1 MVYDVEWDHLLPQVF
16 LLPTIDAL
24 ISAVKGSMKQRLT
37 DFSKFS
43 RVELQGARD
52 DCSGQMK
59 KKKKL

>member
-1 MVYDVEWDHLLPQVF
+1 VVYDVEWDHLLPQVF

-24 ISAVKGSMKQRLT
+24 ISAVKGSMKQSLT

-43 RVELQGARD
+43 RVEGARE
-52 DCSGQMK
+52 DCSGQKK